1 MKAEMIRDKDGC
13 DIEYQS
19 YPLRDGDAG
28 DTYKI
33 MQLALDAGIVL
44 LSNGA
49 EIWRVEDTIS
59 HICKAFHVEDV
70 DAFILSNAIFITG
83 NNEKEKVFAK
93 VKHIPLSGV
102 HLGIVTEVN
111 DLSREISAGKYSV
124 GAAAKRLEEIRNSPS
139 KNAYYRALASGMGAG
154 CFCYILK
161 ASIAESL
168 MTVGIGSIVLLFA
181 LWAERHGFP
190 KLVKNM
196 LGGGLIALLALLAT
210 YLPFAA
216 GVSVDKMII
225 GAIMPLIP
233 GVAFVNSIR
242 ELANTDFLSGTV
254 RMLDTI
260 MVFMYIA
267 IGASTV
273 LSLYHGF
280 LGGGF

>member
-1 MKAEMIRDKDGC
+1 MKAKMETRHDNC
-13 DIEYQS
+13 N
-19 YPLRDGDAG
+19 R
-28 DTYKI
+28 I
-33 MQLALDAGIVL
+33 MQLALDAGTVL

-59 HICKAFHVEDV
+59 HICKAYQVEDV

-83 NNEKEKVFAK
+83 NNDREAVFAK

-111 DLSREISAGKYSV
+111 DLSRHISAGKYTV
-124 GAAAKRLEEIRNSPS
+124 EEAAEKLEEIRTRPS
-139 KNAYYRALASGMGAG
+139 KNPIYRALASGMGAG

-161 ASIAESL
+161 ASITESL
-168 MTVGIGSIVLLFA
+168 ITVVIGSLVLLFS
-181 LWAERHGFP
+181 LWAEKHGFP
-190 KLVKNM
+190 KLVKNI
-196 LGGGLIALLALLAT
+196 LGGGIIALLALAAT
-210 YLPFAA
+210 YLPFKA

-242 ELANTDFLSGTV
+242 EIANTDFLSGTV

-267 IGASTV
+267 IGASSV
-273 LSLYHGF
+273 LSLYHGL

>member
-1 MKAEMIRDKDGC
+1 MKAEMEKGFDN
-13 DIEYQS
+13 S
-19 YPLRDGDAG
+19 N
-28 DTYKI
+28 KI
-33 MQLALDAGIVL
+33 MQLALDAGTVL

-59 HICKAFHVEDV
+59 HICEAYHIEDV

-83 NNEKEKVFAK
+83 NNDKEAVFAK

-111 DLSREISAGKYSV
+111 DLSRHISAGKYTV
-124 GAAAKRLEEIRNSPS
+124 EEAAAELEEIRKRPS
-139 KNAYYRALASGMGAG
+139 KNPFYRALASGVGAG

-161 ASIAESL
+161 GGIIESL
-168 MTVGIGSIVLLFA
+168 LTVVIGAMVLLFS
-181 LWAERHGFP
+181 LWADKHSFP

-196 LGGGLIALLALLAT
+196 LGGGLIALLALAAT
-210 YLPFAA
+210 YLPFKA

-242 ELANTDFLSGTV
+242 EIANTDFLSGTV

-273 LSLYHGF
+273 LSLYHGL